1 MTSLPKAMSLDE
13 AAWLLRLSEGQRK
26 KSLSRLAMSDDVLD
40 GLLDRG
46 SIVLTDGI
54 VEITAKGLEE
64 TNRLSEL
71 AAVDPATLRS
81 RANALGAR
89 VTPIPPSRKT
99 R

>member
-1 MTSLPKAMSLDE
+1 MTNVLKGMSLDE

-40 GLLDRG
+40 ALLDRG
-46 SIVLTDGI
+46 SIVLTNGI

>member
-1 MTSLPKAMSLDE
+1 MTNVLKGMNLDE

-40 GLLDRG
+40 ALLDRG
-46 SIVLTDGI
+46 SIVLTNGI

>member
-1 MTSLPKAMSLDE
+1 MTNVLKGMSLDE

-40 GLLDRG
+40 ALLDRG
-46 SIVLTDGI
+46 SIVLINGI

>member
-1 MTSLPKAMSLDE
+1 MTSVLKGLSLDQ

-26 KSLSRLAMSDDVLD
+26 KSLSRLAMSDDALD
-40 GLLDRG
+40 ALLDRG
-46 SIVLTDGI
+46 SIVLSNGI

-64 TNRLSEL
+64 ILRLSEL
-71 AAVDPATLRS
+71 AEADPAALRS
-81 RANALGAR
+81 RADALGAR

>member
-1 MTSLPKAMSLDE
+1 MTNVLKGMSLDE

-40 GLLDRG
+40 ALLDRA

-54 VEITAKGLEE
+54 VEITAKGLAEI
-64 TNRLSEL
+64 NRLSEL
-71 AAVDPATLRS
+71 AAVDPAMLRS
-81 RANALGAR
+81 RANSLGAR
-89 VTPIPPSRKT
+89 VTPIPPSRKI